1 MLQEAFTRHCRSF
14 FFEEGACFLID
25 CHALLQGTLA
35 HTHDWPAACSLTLPP
50 ACSHVGPFTCSYPP
64 PLSCFLYCGLADK
77 MAAQDSESY
86 RTRLSVLCR
95 TYLRRDG
102 MYPLLLR

>member
-1 MLQEAFTRHCRSF
+1 MLPHRLPCLAPGYGGRHTRLARRLLLDTATCMQSRRS
-14 FFEEGACFLID
+14 L
-25 CHALLQGTLA
+25 HLL
-35 HTHDWPAACSLTLPP
+35 LPTDP
-50 ACSHVGPFTCSYPP
+50 
-64 PLSCFLYCGLADK
+64 YCGLADK

-86 RTRLSVLCR
+86 RARLSVLCR